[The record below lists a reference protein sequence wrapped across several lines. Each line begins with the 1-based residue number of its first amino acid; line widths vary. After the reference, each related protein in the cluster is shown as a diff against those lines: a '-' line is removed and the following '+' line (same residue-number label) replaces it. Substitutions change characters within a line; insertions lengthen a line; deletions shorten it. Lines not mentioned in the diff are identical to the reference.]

1 MKAAVAM
8 VVACVAVLTAAGGG
22 TPALPAAERGGFIET
37 ALPTNATAR
46 VQCWAQTKSGNRCK
60 RRAVS
65 GERYC
70 RQHSSTIA
78 PKKQPE
84 KCRSFAEDGKPC
96 DAKPVDGCNYCKRH
110 LK

>member
-22 TPALPAAERGGFIET
+22 TPALPAAERGGLGQT

-46 VQCWAQTKSGNRCK
+46 VQCLAQTKSGNRCK
-60 RRAVS
+60 RRAVC

-70 RQHSSTIA
+70 RQHSATITIRDNI
-78 PKKQPE
+78 PNSPPQLGIISPIH
-84 KCRSFAEDGKPC
+84 
-96 DAKPVDGCNYCKRH
+96 H
-110 LK
+110 LN